1 MAHSIEARVP
11 MLDYEL
17 ATFAVNCRPSLK
29 LHGGWTKWILR
40 EGMTNILPE
49 AVRLRKSKLGF
60 STPQREWLRKDA
72 RGTIRSLIQAP
83 ALKIERILSHKKV
96 SAALAAFLN
105 QLPGSLTEIEAY
117 RVLNLELWARVF
129 SVS

>member
-17 ATFAVNCRPSLK
+17 ASFAVNCQSSLK
-29 LHGGWTKWILR
+29 LRGGWTKWILR
-40 EGMTNILPE
+40 KAMAGLLPE
-49 AVRLRKSKLGF
+49 MVRLRKSKLGF

-72 RGTIRSLIQAP
+72 RGTIRSMIEAP
-83 ALKIERILSHKKV
+83 ALKIDRILSRERV
-96 SAALAAFLN
+96 SAALNGFLN
-105 QLPGSLTEIEAY
+105 QKPGSLTENEAY
-117 RVLNLELWARVF
+117 RVLSLEQWARVF

>member
-17 ATFAVNCRPSLK
+17 ASFAVNCRPSLK
-29 LHGGWTKWILR
+29 LRDGWTKWILR
-40 EGMTNILPE
+40 EAMRNVLPE

-60 STPQREWLRKDA
+60 ATPQKEWLRKDV
-72 RGTIRSLIQAP
+72 RGTIRSLIQDS
-83 ALKIERILSHKKV
+83 ALKIERILSPKRV
-96 SAALAAFLN
+96 SAALDAFLHN
-105 QLPGSLTEIEAY
+105 ERGGLTEIEAY